1 MHSRAAVG
9 VAVLLLGLSACTSD
23 STADDPGGATTS
35 ATSAPSPAG
44 STGPSSPTTS
54 PTTAPATGPE
64 LVVKDL
70 GPPLV
75 RLRLPD
81 GLDWRVR
88 SGGDAASA
96 DYPGGGRIDVS
107 AVTITAYPE
116 NDLDYYARITGD
128 LSRSLG
134 AVVERLD
141 DRTVAGVEG
150 FVLEAR
156 GDTFG
161 YTFGAIYGGSLVN
174 LSIDTPRDDAR
185 TREWVEAVLASAE
198 WV

>member
-23 STADDPGGATTS
+23 STVDEPGGPTTS
-35 ATSAPSPAG
+35 ATSATSSPGSTAPAG
-44 STGPSSPTTS
+44 PTTG
-54 PTTAPATGPE
+54 PTTAAAAGPE

-70 GPPLV
+70 GPPLL

-81 GLDWRVR
+81 ELDWRIR
-88 SGGDAASA
+88 SGGDAGSA
-96 DYPGGGRIDVS
+96 DYPGGGSIDVD
-107 AVTITAYPE
+107 AVTIVAYPE
-116 NDLDYYARITGD
+116 NDLDYYAGITGD

-134 AVVERLD
+134 SKVERLD

-156 GDTFG
+156 GDTFS

-174 LSIDTPRDDAR
+174 LSITTPQDDAR
-185 TREWVEAVLASAE
+185 TREWIEAVLASAE